1 MEITI
6 DTSVIENLSANGV
19 LAYIAVKMAEGT
31 EATTAALAGLVR
43 AKPGNMVDGIKELAV
58 VLPELV
64 TKARNPKT
72 GKLNN
77 HWVCG
82 VIKAGDGVVLQ
93 NLESDRFR
101 VFVDDLKKYW
111 DFLNP
116 GLPFE
121 MGAKDGAQIRQFL
134 LDHRQWTQE
143 DWRLALQ
150 NRKESVRLG
159 YAIRSAP
166 LWSWVKFLDNYVAG
180 ALDRFNKPVEGGGK
194 HGEAASIRDRN
205 RQAVAT
211 AVAHS

>member
-1 MEITI
+1 M
-6 DTSVIENLSANGV
+6 VIENLSANGV

-43 AKPGNMVDGIKELAV
+43 AKPGMVDGIKELAV

-121 MGAKDGAQIRQFL
+121 MGGRMECRSGSFFRIIGSGLRRIGAWL
-134 LDHRQWTQE
+134 C
-143 DWRLALQ
+143 
-150 NRKESVRLG
+150 K
-159 YAIRSAP
+159 
-166 LWSWVKFLDNYVAG
+166 
-180 ALDRFNKPVEGGGK
+180 
-194 HGEAASIRDRN
+194 
-205 RQAVAT
+205 T
-211 AVAHS
+211 ARRA